1 MATWTSGVNNGYSL
15 RMNAYEIGVNQAANS
30 STVRIDLWLKV
41 GTQSFYGPMFVE
53 ARCGGEKQK
62 KNVQNSGAG
71 V

>member
-41 GTQSFYGPMFVE
+41 GTTPSNMFS
-53 ARCGGEKQK
+53 RLLH
-62 KNVQNSGAG
+62 
-71 V
+71 